1 MIEKLF
7 QQQQS
12 HLQHFFSAIN
22 IVKTEEMIELLLRC
36 RGSIIFAGIGK
47 SGIIAKNLVATLI
60 SIGIRASYL
69 SVNNALHG
77 DIGIVSNADIV
88 VLLSKSG
95 SNQEL
100 IELVFALRKKQVRI
114 IAWASNPN
122 CKLAKLSDFFMHLP
136 LQRELCPFDLTPTT
150 SPVIQLLF
158 GTIVIVAL
166 MQKKQFN
173 LSKYMLNHPQGVIG
187 KKMLLRVKDVMLQK
201 EYIPICS
208 LNSTIG
214 EAIIELLRKRCNSVF
229 ITDENKILHGIFTDA
244 RLQEIIANP
253 HTTILKDKVASVAT
267 KSYRSIAKD
276 VLAVIAL
283 SMMQQDRNSPIK
295 ELAVLEENKVIG
307 LLRLSDLIDAGLTT
321 QNAIIATP

>member
-12 HLQHFFSAIN
+12 HLQHFFSAVN
-22 IVKTEEMIELLLRC
+22 IAKTEEMIELLLRC

-47 SGIIAKNLVATLI
+47 SGIIAKNLVATLT
-60 SIGIRASYL
+60 SIGIRANYL

-77 DIGIVSNADIV
+77 DIGIVLKEDIV
-88 VLLSKSG
+88 ILLSKSG
-95 SNQEL
+95 GNQEL
-100 IELVFALRKKQVRI
+100 IDLVFALRKKQVRI

-122 CKLAKLSDFFMHLP
+122 CKLANLSDFFMYLP
-136 LQRELCPFDLTPTT
+136 LTRELCPFDLTPTT
-150 SPVIQLLF
+150 SPVVQLLF

-173 LSKYMLNHPQGVIG
+173 LNKYMLNHPQGVIG
-187 KKMLLRVKDVMLQK
+187 KKMLLRVRDVMLQK
-201 EYIPICS
+201 ENIPICY

-229 ITDENKILHGIFTDA
+229 ITDENKILHGIFTDQT
-244 RLQEIIANP
+244 LQEIITNP
-253 HTTILKDKVASVAT
+253 NTTILREKVVSVAT
-267 KSYRSIAKD
+267 KSYPSIAKD
-276 VLAVIAL
+276 TLAVIAL
-283 SMMQQDRNSPIK
+283 SIMQQDQDSPIK

-307 LLRLSDLIDAGLTT
+307 LLRLSDLIDAGLTAQSPIVT
-321 QNAIIATP
+321 TP

>member
-7 QQQQS
+7 QEQKAY
-12 HLQHFFSAIN
+12 LEYFFSSVN
-22 IVKTEEMIELLLRC
+22 MVKAEEMIELLLRC

-47 SGIIAKNLVATLI
+47 SGIVAKNLVATLT
-60 SIGIRASYL
+60 SIGIRANYL

-77 DIGIVSNADIV
+77 DIGLVSKEDIV
-88 VLLSKSG
+88 ILLSKSG

-100 IELVFALRKKQVRI
+100 IDLVFAIRKKQVRI
-114 IAWASNPN
+114 IAWASNAHS
-122 CKLAKLSDFFMHLP
+122 KLANLCDFFMHLP
-136 LQRELCPFDLTPTT
+136 LERELCPFDLTPTT

-173 LSKYMLNHPQGVIG
+173 LNQYILNHPQGIIG
-187 KKMLLRVKDVMLQK
+187 KKMLLRVKDVMLQNEK
-201 EYIPICS
+201 LPICY

-214 EAIIELLRKRCNSVF
+214 EAIIELLNKRCNSVF
-229 ITDENKILHGIFTDA
+229 ITDENQVLHGVFTDTK
-244 RLQEIIANP
+244 LQEIIKNP
-253 HTTILKDKVASVAT
+253 PTTILKQKVVSIAT
-267 KSYRSIAKD
+267 KSYHSIQKD
-276 VLAVIAL
+276 ELAVIAL
-283 SMMQQDRNSPIK
+283 SRMHQEGSFTIK

-321 QNAIIATP
+321 VRA